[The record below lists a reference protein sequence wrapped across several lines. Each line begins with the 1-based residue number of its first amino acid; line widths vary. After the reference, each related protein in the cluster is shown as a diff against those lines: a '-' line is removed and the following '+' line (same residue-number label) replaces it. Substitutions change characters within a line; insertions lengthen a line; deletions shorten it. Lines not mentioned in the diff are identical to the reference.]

1 MKLFVILSFLIFN
14 SSLSYAEELA
24 LSKEEVMSRID
35 QNSLNFNKSFVL
47 PLTDQ
52 KDGKKINIP
61 QNMLVERLLKSNP
74 TLKEEYLYYNYFRT
88 NKWEYT
94 VNYEWYSHKCKLRIS
109 EFTKEGKGINYKVSD
124 SNAREMMINGTEIPL
139 KYCEKVYG
147 IKIK

>member
-1 MKLFVILSFLIFN
+1 MKLFLIFGFLIFN
-14 SSLSYAEELA
+14 SLFSFAEELS

-35 QNSLNFNKSFVL
+35 QGSLNFNKAFIL

-61 QNMLVERLLKSNP
+61 QNMLVQRLLKSNP

-88 NKWEYT
+88 NKWEYAI
-94 VNYEWYSHKCKLRIS
+94 NYEWYSHRCKLRIS
-109 EFTKEGKGINYKVSD
+109 EFTKDGRNLNYKVSD
-124 SNAREMMINGTEIPL
+124 MMINGVEIPL